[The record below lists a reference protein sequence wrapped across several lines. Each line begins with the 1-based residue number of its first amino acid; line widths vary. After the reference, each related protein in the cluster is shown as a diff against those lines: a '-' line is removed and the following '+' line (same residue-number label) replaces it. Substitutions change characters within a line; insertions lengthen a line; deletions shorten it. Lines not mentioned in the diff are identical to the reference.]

1 MHFSLNA
8 ALKNFQLFKKNT
20 QKMSVY
26 VVLFTN
32 RVDLVE
38 ASHCEPS
45 QFDPN
50 HMPTGPNGHTLSMEG
65 GLGHYKR
72 IVTDH

>member
-1 MHFSLNA
+1 
-8 ALKNFQLFKKNT
+8 
-20 QKMSVY
+20 MSVH

-45 QFDPN
+45 HFDPN